1 MGKYVPRQG
10 EFITLDFDPQ
20 SGHEQHDRRPAFVVS
35 KTLFNQ
41 ATGLAFV
48 CPVTNTDRGYPFHV
62 PVPEGSG
69 VTGFVMT
76 EQLRLVDFSSRRAR
90 SVGPAPE
97 GMLDQVTGIIQ
108 ACL

>member
-1 MGKYVPRQG
+1 MGKYVPQQG
-10 EFITLDFDPQ
+10 DFITLDFDLQ
-20 SGHEQHDRRPAFVVS
+20 SGHEQRGRRPAFVVS
-35 KTLFNQ
+35 RTLFNQ

-76 EQLRLVDFSSRRAR
+76 EQLRSVDYRSRRAR
-90 SVGPAPE
+90 QLGPAPD
-97 GMLDQVTGIIQ
+97 GLLHHVVGILE
-108 ACL
+108 ACF